1 MLKNQQIFL
10 TPYDIHD
17 TMIHIIYG
25 DSNKDGKYAVNNKGK
40 SVLLDINPSERNC
53 KKYDDWIEKDFCC
66 CLDNN

>member
-25 DSNKDGKYAVNNKGK
+25 DSNINDKYAVNNKGK
-40 SVLLDINPSERNC
+40 SVLLSINPSERTC
-53 KKYDDWIEKDFCC
+53 QKYDDWIEKDFCC